1 LTGYPPGP
9 DSRGSRMDDEKATYP
24 LYETL
29 RKYGIR
35 NICVHKGVPALFL
48 AEYCHTDDV
57 ARAAADF
64 PDLNLSPITSR
75 SRGRPNSPSTA
86 SARNKEPTA
95 FLIGQNP
102 RRYARLVGTL
112 LAGLGPNNILWVPTR
127 RSSDRRNGRSRPSRR
142 SRSPEDV
149 REHYGY
155 PPLDDDIKRKIL
167 DGNGARLFG
176 LDIEQARKTTE
187 ADLLYKLRDDR
198 NPPVH
203 NRDWTKVRVPIA
215 FD

>member
-1 LTGYPPGP
+1 MTGYPPGP
-9 DSRGSRMDDEKATYP
+9 NTRGWRMDDEKATYP

-112 LAGLGPNNILWVPTR
+112 LAGLGPTRFSGYRHAGDRTAAMADRGLPGVHDPGRPPGALRLSAIGRRHQTQDLGRERRKALWSRHRT
-127 RSSDRRNGRSRPSRR
+127 NTQAHRSRP
-142 SRSPEDV
+142 
-149 REHYGY
+149 
-155 PPLDDDIKRKIL
+155 PLLAAGR
-167 DGNGARLFG
+167 
-176 LDIEQARKTTE
+176 
-187 ADLLYKLRDDR
+187 
-198 NPPVH
+198 P
-203 NRDWTKVRVPIA
+203 
-215 FD
+215 

>member
-1 LTGYPPGP
+1 MTGYPPGP
-9 DSRGSRMDDEKATYP
+9 NTRGWRMDDEKATYP

-64 PDLNLSPITSR
+64 PDLNFTAYHSAIPWEAELAEHGKR
-75 SRGRPNSPSTA
+75 SKTKNLYAELGT
-86 SARNKEPTA
+86 TA

-102 RRYARLVGTL
+102 RRYARLVGTP

-127 RSSDRRNGRSRPSRR
+127 RSSDRRRNGRSRRSRR
-142 SRSPEDV
+142 SRS
-149 REHYGY
+149 
-155 PPLDDDIKRKIL
+155 
-167 DGNGARLFG
+167 
-176 LDIEQARKTTE
+176 RKTSGSTT
-187 ADLLYKLRDDR
+187 AIRLWTPTSNARSWTGTPQGSLVSTSNKHAS
-198 NPPVH
+198 PPKPTSFASRGATVT
-203 NRDWTKVRVPIA
+203 RPSTT
-215 FD
+215 